1 MIVPVYDCVVKAQI
15 KGQKW
20 LNVLLCV
27 LLHGCMCINIFFF
40 LNLYPWWYFVLL
52 KEKSKMCMY
61 LVCYWKILSNG
72 LHWMLIMTT
81 CSGARAINHIGTGSG
96 PIWMDD
102 VECTGSETNIGQCTF
117 KGWGENNC
125 DHSEDAG
132 VVCVD
137 CKWTLFLII
146 SQSKC
151 YFFF

>member
-1 MIVPVYDCVVKAQI
+1 
-15 KGQKW
+15 
-20 LNVLLCV
+20 
-27 LLHGCMCINIFFF
+27 
-40 LNLYPWWYFVLL
+40 
-52 KEKSKMCMY
+52 
-61 LVCYWKILSNG
+61 
-72 LHWMLIMTT
+72 MLIMTT

-102 VECTGSETNIGQCTF
+102 VECMGSETNIGQCTF

-151 YFFF
+151 YFFY

>member
-1 MIVPVYDCVVKAQI
+1 
-15 KGQKW
+15 
-20 LNVLLCV
+20 
-27 LLHGCMCINIFFF
+27 
-40 LNLYPWWYFVLL
+40 
-52 KEKSKMCMY
+52 
-61 LVCYWKILSNG
+61 
-72 LHWMLIMTT
+72 MLIMTT

-151 YFFF
+151 YFFFKIYYKSAIYLVDMLLYLSCLY